1 MSNSEFGI
9 QSWMMMKM
17 TKRRGKCKRNKEK
30 GQREKKERR
39 KRVLVRMK
47 LRLVPSLREATTVL
61 TATKGTTVQ
70 TRTRGYDGNGGY
82 AGYDGTEC
90 NEERYEW

>member
-1 MSNSEFGI
+1 
-9 QSWMMMKM
+9 MKM
-17 TKRRGKCKRNKEK
+17 TKRIGKCKRIKEK
-30 GQREKKERR
+30 GQREEKERR
-39 KRVLVRMK
+39 KRVLVKMK
-47 LRLVPSLREATTVL
+47 LMLVPSLREATTVL
-61 TATKGTTVQ
+61 TAMKGTTVQ